1 MSTETAERISSAQIL
16 RFLESRYA
24 APQWAAFRE
33 VELRGRRID
42 LVAMGLWERT
52 RNVGFRAIGVEVK
65 VSRADFMREL
75 DAPDKRAPAEKL
87 MHECYF
93 ATPQGLVRLDEVPEG
108 WGLLE
113 VSAAGL
119 KRTKAPTQR
128 RPEPTWELCSA
139 IARRSRYVNGNHDA
153 AARSEPVA
161 AWKYAGQELTEEQL
175 MKVAEETWEAQV
187 ATRLEAARRQA
198 AAQAQRDHA
207 HADDQLNAFFQVLG
221 VNTWERREWPVE
233 RIRTELAKSL
243 GGNPAKLARLRNA
256 LAGSIANLQNL
267 ASALDN
273 PDGNPDGVTG
283 G

>member
-1 MSTETAERISSAQIL
+1 MTAERVTSEQVL
-16 RFLESRYA
+16 RFVEQRYA

-42 LVAMGLWERT
+42 LVAMGLWART
-52 RNVGFRAIGVEVK
+52 RNVGLRAVGVEVK

-75 DAPDKRAPAEKL
+75 DEPSKRAPAETL

-93 ATPQGLVRLDEVPEG
+93 ATPAGLVRVDEVPEG

-113 VSAAGL
+113 VSTAGL

-128 RPEPTWELCSA
+128 RPEPTWELTSA
-139 IARRSRYVNGNHDA
+139 VARKSRYVNGNRA
-153 AARSEPVA
+153 AEDQAPPVA
-161 AWKYAGQELTEEQL
+161 AWKYAGQDITEEQL
-175 MKVAEETWEAQV
+175 MKLAEERWSLQV
-187 ATRLEAARRQA
+187 ARQLETARRQA

-207 HADDQLNAFFQVLG
+207 HADEQLNAFFQVLG
-221 VNTWERREWPVE
+221 VNTWERREWSTE

-243 GGNPAKLARLRNA
+243 GGNPAKVTRLRNA
-256 LAGSIANLQNL
+256 LATSIANLQNL
-267 ASALDN
+267 ANALDN

-283 G
+283 Q